1 MLTVLGLAAA
11 ILSTTVLWPQVRL
24 SCLQRRTRG
33 LPPAAAWLAVA
44 LNVDWLVFALLA
56 GNPVQALTHVVV
68 GAGNTA
74 VLGALLLTR
83 PELRTARALRA
94 NASGAA
100 ALVVGAAA
108 AVAAV
113 RCGADA
119 AAVAAVLGAVVGV
132 AGVAAAV
139 LPPLRLLRDRA
150 QDTSGISPAR
160 WGLAASSSL
169 AWTAYGAGTGETVI
183 WLSAGLDAVC
193 ALAVCALLQTRR
205 PAVVVARRRVLA
217 AA

>member
-33 LPPAAAWLAVA
+33 LPPAAAWLTVA
-44 LNVDWLVFALLA
+44 LNVHWLVFALLA

-94 NASGAA
+94 NAS
-100 ALVVGAAA
+100 
-108 AVAAV
+108 
-113 RCGADA
+113 D
-119 AAVAAVLGAVVGV
+119 AAVAAVLGAVAGV

-160 WGLAASSSL
+160 WGLAASSL